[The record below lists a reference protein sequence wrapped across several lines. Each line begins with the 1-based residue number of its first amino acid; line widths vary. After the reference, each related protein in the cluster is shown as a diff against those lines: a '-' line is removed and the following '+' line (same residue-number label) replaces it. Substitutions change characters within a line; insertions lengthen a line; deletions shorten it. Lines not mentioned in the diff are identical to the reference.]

1 MCFNG
6 AKSWQTGWYS
16 DKTAVVNV
24 GECFEDNLYGISK
37 FGDPTSGV
45 VLVKINDPS
54 ATDFYVAFNF
64 KDGINSQTQEAGN
77 RVTIT
82 SAAGE
87 GGRTK
92 YAVSTQLVE
101 LFIGGQWSSIIGGK
115 NMQVKVLSAHLD
127 KGYARIRIS
136 ENGADCNTSS
146 PTNRIT
152 SPPSPAPTKAPT
164 VRRSVESYYCCYY
177 YCQLLTSIFLSITKH
192 SRIQQ

>member
-16 DKTAVVNV
+16 DKTTVVKPGN
-24 GECFEDNLYGISK
+24 CFEDDVYGISK
-37 FGDPTSGV
+37 YGDSTSEV
-45 VLVKINDPS
+45 VLVKINDQS
-54 ATDFYVAFNF
+54 ATDFYVAFNHRA
-64 KDGINSQTQEAGN
+64 GINSQTQEAGN
-77 RVTIT
+77 RVTVT

-87 GGRTK
+87 GSRTK

-115 NMQVKVLSAHLD
+115 NMQVKVLSAHLG

-152 SPPSPAPTKAPT
+152 SPPTKAPT
-164 VRRSVESYYCCYY
+164 VRRSVESYYCCCY
-177 YCQLLTSIFLSITKH
+177 YCQLLTSIFL
-192 SRIQQ
+192 